1 MASTKRNPPGTPPA
15 QPAKNKTIVLTGSTG
30 GLGQEI
36 ANFLGMLNA
45 NIILA
50 DRDFEKSS
58 KLKES
63 LLKKYNISVKQIKL
77 DLQNLDSVT
86 NFITEVKKQ
95 NIDAIIH
102 NAGVYN
108 LPTNDEQNYYTINKV
123 NYLMP
128 YYITKSLLPELKK
141 SSLAR
146 VVVVGSIAYEYAK
159 FNPCDPEYLMCKKP
173 NKIYGNSKRCLIYSM
188 FELFKNEKSVKLGI
202 VQPGVTPTNITRH
215 FPKFVRG
222 IIKLPMKMVFNS
234 PKKSSLCVIKGLFED
249 LNYNEWIGPKYFGV
263 WGEPKKS
270 SLKQIS
276 NEEILQIFQD
286 AEENYNLI
294 EKIK

>member
-1 MASTKRNPPGTPPA
+1 M
-15 QPAKNKTIVLTGSTG
+15 
-30 GLGQEI
+30 
-36 ANFLGMLNA
+36 
-45 NIILA
+45 
-50 DRDFEKSS
+50 
-58 KLKES
+58 
-63 LLKKYNISVKQIKL
+63 
-77 DLQNLDSVT
+77 QNLDSVT

>member
-1 MASTKRNPPGTPPA
+1 MNYKKWLKENTKDL
-15 QPAKNKTIVLTGSTG
+15 KNKTIVLTGSTG

-58 KLKES
+58 KLKEN

-173 NKIYGNSKRCLIYSM
+173 NKIYGNSKRCLIYSI
-188 FELFKNEKSVKLGI
+188 FELFKNEKSVKLSI

-263 WGEPKKS
+263 WGKPKKS
-270 SLKQIS
+270 NLKQIS

-294 EKIK
+294 ENIK

>member
-1 MASTKRNPPGTPPA
+1 MNYKKWLKENTKDL
-15 QPAKNKTIVLTGSTG
+15 KNKTIILTGSTG

-58 KLKES
+58 KLKEN

-159 FNPCDPEYLMCKKP
+159 FNPCDPEHLMCKKP

-188 FELFKNEKSVKLGI
+188 FELFKNEKSVKLSI

-263 WGEPKKS
+263 WGKPKKS

>member
-1 MASTKRNPPGTPPA
+1 MNYKKWLKENTKGL
-15 QPAKNKTIVLTGSTG
+15 KNNTIILTGSTG
-30 GLGQEI
+30 GHGQEI

-173 NKIYGNSKRCLIYSM
+173 NKIYGNSKRCLIYSI
-188 FELFKNEKSVKLGI
+188 FELFKNEKSVKLSI

-263 WGEPKKS
+263 WGKPKKS

>member
-1 MASTKRNPPGTPPA
+1 MNYKKWLKENTKDL
-15 QPAKNKTIVLTGSTG
+15 KNKTIVLTGSTG

-58 KLKES
+58 KLKEK

-173 NKIYGNSKRCLIYSM
+173 NKIYGNSKRCLIYSI
-188 FELFKNEKSVKLGI
+188 FELFKNEKSVKLSI

>member
-1 MASTKRNPPGTPPA
+1 MNYKKWLKENTKDL
-15 QPAKNKTIVLTGSTG
+15 KNKTIVLTGSTG

-58 KLKES
+58 KLKEK

-173 NKIYGNSKRCLIYSM
+173 NKIYGNSKRCLIYSI
-188 FELFKNEKSVKLGI
+188 FELFKNEKSVKLSI

-263 WGEPKKS
+263 WGKPKKS

>member
-1 MASTKRNPPGTPPA
+1 MNYKKWLKENTKDL
-15 QPAKNKTIVLTGSTG
+15 KNKTIILTGSTG

-58 KLKES
+58 KLKEN

-188 FELFKNEKSVKLGI
+188 FELFKNEKSVKLSI

>member
-1 MASTKRNPPGTPPA
+1 MNYKKWLKENTKDL
-15 QPAKNKTIVLTGSTG
+15 KNKTIVLTGSTG

-58 KLKES
+58 KLKEN

-95 NIDAIIH
+95 NINAIIH

-188 FELFKNEKSVKLGI
+188 FELFKNEKSVKLSI

-215 FPKFVRG
+215 FHKFVRG

-263 WGEPKKS
+263 WGKPKKS

>member
-1 MASTKRNPPGTPPA
+1 MNYKKWLKENTKDL
-15 QPAKNKTIVLTGSTG
+15 KNKTIVLTGSTG

-58 KLKES
+58 KLKEN

-128 YYITKSLLPELKK
+128 YFITKSLLPELKK

-188 FELFKNEKSVKLGI
+188 FELFKNEKSVKLSI

>member
-1 MASTKRNPPGTPPA
+1 MNYKKWLKENTKDL
-15 QPAKNKTIVLTGSTG
+15 KNKTIVLTGSTG

-63 LLKKYNISVKQIKL
+63 LLKKYDISVKQIKL

-188 FELFKNEKSVKLGI
+188 FELFKNEKSVKLSI

-263 WGEPKKS
+263 WGKPKKS

>member
-1 MASTKRNPPGTPPA
+1 MNYKKWLKENTKDL
-15 QPAKNKTIVLTGSTG
+15 KNKTIILTGSTG

-58 KLKES
+58 KLKEK

-173 NKIYGNSKRCLIYSM
+173 NKIYGNSKRCLIYSI
-188 FELFKNEKSVKLGI
+188 FELFKNEKSVKLSI

>member
-1 MASTKRNPPGTPPA
+1 MNYKKWLKENTKDL
-15 QPAKNKTIVLTGSTG
+15 KNKTIVLTGSTG

-95 NIDAIIH
+95 NINAIIH

-188 FELFKNEKSVKLGI
+188 FELFKNEKSVKLSI

-263 WGEPKKS
+263 WGKPKKS

>member
-1 MASTKRNPPGTPPA
+1 MNYKKWLKENTKDL
-15 QPAKNKTIVLTGSTG
+15 KNKTIVLTGSTG

-95 NIDAIIH
+95 NINAIIH

-188 FELFKNEKSVKLGI
+188 FELFKNEKNVKLSI

-234 PKKSSLCVIKGLFED
+234 PKKSSLCVIKGLFKD

-263 WGEPKKS
+263 WGKPKKS

>member
-1 MASTKRNPPGTPPA
+1 MNYKKWLKENTKDL
-15 QPAKNKTIVLTGSTG
+15 KNKTIVLTGSTG

-173 NKIYGNSKRCLIYSM
+173 NKIYGNSKRCLIYSI
-188 FELFKNEKSVKLGI
+188 FELFKNEKSVKLSI

-263 WGEPKKS
+263 WGKPKKS

>member
-1 MASTKRNPPGTPPA
+1 MNYKKWLKENTKDL
-15 QPAKNKTIVLTGSTG
+15 KNKTIILTGSTG

-58 KLKES
+58 KLKEK

-173 NKIYGNSKRCLIYSM
+173 NKIYGNSKRCLIYSI
-188 FELFKNEKSVKLGI
+188 FELFKNEKSVKLSI

-263 WGEPKKS
+263 WGKPKKS

>member
-1 MASTKRNPPGTPPA
+1 MNYKKWLKENTKDL
-15 QPAKNKTIVLTGSTG
+15 KNKTIILTGSTG

-58 KLKES
+58 KLKEN

-108 LPTNDEQNYYTINKV
+108 LPTNDEQNYYIINKV

-188 FELFKNEKSVKLGI
+188 FELFKNEKSVKLSI

>member
-1 MASTKRNPPGTPPA
+1 MNYKKWLKENTKDL
-15 QPAKNKTIVLTGSTG
+15 KNKTIILTGSTG

-173 NKIYGNSKRCLIYSM
+173 NKIYGNSKRCLIYSI
-188 FELFKNEKSVKLGI
+188 FELFKNEKSVKLSI

-263 WGEPKKS
+263 WGKPKKS

>member
-1 MASTKRNPPGTPPA
+1 MNYKKWLKDNTKDL
-15 QPAKNKTIVLTGSTG
+15 KNKTIILTGSTG

-50 DRDFEKSS
+50 DRDFK
-58 KLKES
+58 KRFKIKKKI
-63 LLKKYNISVKQIKL
+63 LKKYNISVKQIKL

-95 NIDAIIH
+95 NINAIIH

-108 LPTNDEQNYYTINKV
+108 LPTNDEQNYYIINKV

-188 FELFKNEKSVKLGI
+188 FELFKNEKSVKLSI

-263 WGEPKKS
+263 WGKPKKS

>member
-1 MASTKRNPPGTPPA
+1 MNYKKWLKENTKDL
-15 QPAKNKTIVLTGSTG
+15 KNKTIILTGSTG

-58 KLKES
+58 KLKEN

-173 NKIYGNSKRCLIYSM
+173 NKIYGNSKRCLIYSI
-188 FELFKNEKSVKLGI
+188 FELFKNEKSVKLSI

-263 WGEPKKS
+263 WGKPKKS

>member
-1 MASTKRNPPGTPPA
+1 MNYKKWLKENTKDL
-15 QPAKNKTIVLTGSTG
+15 KNKTIILTGSTG

-58 KLKES
+58 KLKEN

-188 FELFKNEKSVKLGI
+188 FELFKNEKSVKLSI

-263 WGEPKKS
+263 WGKPKKS

>member
-1 MASTKRNPPGTPPA
+1 MNYKKWLKENTKDL
-15 QPAKNKTIVLTGSTG
+15 KNKTIVLTGSTG

-173 NKIYGNSKRCLIYSM
+173 NKIYGNSKRCLIYSIS
-188 FELFKNEKSVKLGI
+188 ELFKNEKSVKLSI

-263 WGEPKKS
+263 WGKPKKS

>member
-1 MASTKRNPPGTPPA
+1 MNYKKWLKENTKDL
-15 QPAKNKTIVLTGSTG
+15 KNKTIVLTGSTG

-58 KLKES
+58 KLKEN
-63 LLKKYNISVKQIKL
+63 LLKKYDISVKQIKL

-159 FNPCDPEYLMCKKP
+159 FNSCDPEYLMCKKP

-188 FELFKNEKSVKLGI
+188 FELFKNEKSVKLSI

-263 WGEPKKS
+263 WGKPKKS

-276 NEEILQIFQD
+276 NEEILHIFQD

>member
-1 MASTKRNPPGTPPA
+1 MNYKKWLKENTKDL
-15 QPAKNKTIVLTGSTG
+15 KNKTIVLTGSTG

-95 NIDAIIH
+95 NINAIIH

-188 FELFKNEKSVKLGI
+188 FELFKNEKNVKLSI

-263 WGEPKKS
+263 WGKPKKS

>member
-1 MASTKRNPPGTPPA
+1 MNYKKWLKENTKDL
-15 QPAKNKTIVLTGSTG
+15 KNKTIVLTGSTG

-58 KLKES
+58 KLKEN

-95 NIDAIIH
+95 NINAIIH

-188 FELFKNEKSVKLGI
+188 FELFKNEKNVKLSI

-263 WGEPKKS
+263 WGKPKKS

>member
-1 MASTKRNPPGTPPA
+1 MNYKKWLKENTKDL
-15 QPAKNKTIVLTGSTG
+15 KNKTIVLTGSTG

-58 KLKES
+58 KLKEN
-63 LLKKYNISVKQIKL
+63 LLKKYDISVKQIKL

-188 FELFKNEKSVKLGI
+188 FELFKNEKSVKLSI

-263 WGEPKKS
+263 WGKPKKS

>member
-1 MASTKRNPPGTPPA
+1 MNYKKWLKENTKDL
-15 QPAKNKTIVLTGSTG
+15 KNKTIVLTGSTG

-188 FELFKNEKSVKLGI
+188 FELFKNEKSVKLSI

-263 WGEPKKS
+263 WGKPKKS
-270 SLKQIS
+270 SLKQIT

>member
-1 MASTKRNPPGTPPA
+1 MNYKKWLKENTKDL
-15 QPAKNKTIVLTGSTG
+15 KNKTIVLTGSTG

-108 LPTNDEQNYYTINKV
+108 LPTNDEQNYYIINKV

-188 FELFKNEKSVKLGI
+188 FELFKNEKSVKLSI

-263 WGEPKKS
+263 WGKPKKS
-270 SLKQIS
+270 SLKHIS

>member
-1 MASTKRNPPGTPPA
+1 MNYKKWLKENTKDL
-15 QPAKNKTIVLTGSTG
+15 KNKTIVLTGSTG

-95 NIDAIIH
+95 NINAIIH

-159 FNPCDPEYLMCKKP
+159 FNPCDPEHLMCKKP

-188 FELFKNEKSVKLGI
+188 FELFKNEKNVKLSI

-263 WGEPKKS
+263 WGKPKKS

>member
-1 MASTKRNPPGTPPA
+1 MNYKKWLKENTKDL
-15 QPAKNKTIVLTGSTG
+15 KNKTIVLTGSTG

-263 WGEPKKS
+263 WGKPKKS

>member
-1 MASTKRNPPGTPPA
+1 MNYKKWLKENTKDL
-15 QPAKNKTIVLTGSTG
+15 KNKTIVLTGSTG

-58 KLKES
+58 KLKEN

-95 NIDAIIH
+95 NINAIIH

-108 LPTNDEQNYYTINKV
+108 LPTNDEQNYYIINKV

-188 FELFKNEKSVKLGI
+188 FELFKNEKSVKLSI

-234 PKKSSLCVIKGLFED
+234 PKKSSLCVIKGLFKD

-263 WGEPKKS
+263 WGKPKKS

>member
-1 MASTKRNPPGTPPA
+1 MNYKKWLKENTKDL
-15 QPAKNKTIVLTGSTG
+15 KNKTIVLTGSTG

-58 KLKES
+58 KLKEN

-188 FELFKNEKSVKLGI
+188 FELFKNEKSVKLSI

>member
-1 MASTKRNPPGTPPA
+1 MNYKKWLKENTKDL
-15 QPAKNKTIVLTGSTG
+15 KNKTIVLTGSTG

-188 FELFKNEKSVKLGI
+188 FELFKNEKNVKLSI

-263 WGEPKKS
+263 WGKPKKS

>member
-1 MASTKRNPPGTPPA
+1 MNYKKWLKENTKDL
-15 QPAKNKTIVLTGSTG
+15 KNKTIILTGSTG

-58 KLKES
+58 KLKEN

-108 LPTNDEQNYYTINKV
+108 LPTNDEQNYYIINKV

-173 NKIYGNSKRCLIYSM
+173 NKIYGNSKRCLIYSI
-188 FELFKNEKSVKLGI
+188 FELFKNEKSVKLSI

>member
-1 MASTKRNPPGTPPA
+1 MNYKKWLKENTKDL
-15 QPAKNKTIVLTGSTG
+15 KNKTIVLTGSTG

-108 LPTNDEQNYYTINKV
+108 LSTNDEQNYYTINKV

-188 FELFKNEKSVKLGI
+188 FELFKNEKSVKLSI

-263 WGEPKKS
+263 WGKPKKS

-294 EKIK
+294 ENIK

>member
-1 MASTKRNPPGTPPA
+1 MNYKKWLKENTKDL
-15 QPAKNKTIVLTGSTG
+15 KNKTIILTGSTG

-95 NIDAIIH
+95 NINAIIH

-188 FELFKNEKSVKLGI
+188 FELFKNEKNVKLSI

-263 WGEPKKS
+263 WGKPKKS

>member
-1 MASTKRNPPGTPPA
+1 MNYKKWLKENTKDL
-15 QPAKNKTIVLTGSTG
+15 KNKTIVLTGSTG

>member
-1 MASTKRNPPGTPPA
+1 MNYKKWLKENTKDL
-15 QPAKNKTIVLTGSTG
+15 KNKTIVLTGSTG

-188 FELFKNEKSVKLGI
+188 FELFKNEKNVKLSI

-263 WGEPKKS
+263 WGKPKKS
-270 SLKQIS
+270 SLKHIS

>member
-1 MASTKRNPPGTPPA
+1 MNYKKWLKENTKDL
-15 QPAKNKTIVLTGSTG
+15 KNKTIVLTGSTG

-58 KLKES
+58 KLKEN

-188 FELFKNEKSVKLGI
+188 FELFKNEKSVKLSI

-263 WGEPKKS
+263 WGKPKKS

>member
-1 MASTKRNPPGTPPA
+1 MNYKKWLKENTKDL
-15 QPAKNKTIVLTGSTG
+15 KNKTIILTGSTG

-108 LPTNDEQNYYTINKV
+108 LPTNDEQNYYIINKV

-188 FELFKNEKSVKLGI
+188 FELFKNEKSVKLSI

-263 WGEPKKS
+263 WGKPKKS